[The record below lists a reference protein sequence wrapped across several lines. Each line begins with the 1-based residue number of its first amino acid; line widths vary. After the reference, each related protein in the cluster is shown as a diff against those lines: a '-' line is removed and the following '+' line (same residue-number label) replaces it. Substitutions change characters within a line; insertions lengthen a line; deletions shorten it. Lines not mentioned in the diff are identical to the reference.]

1 MLFAWIVPTAIWLL
15 VHFTAEA
22 CSKGNVPASKCPRGA
37 AEICD
42 KGTMT
47 ANTTSHVQPGTSI
60 SLLCQLKPLQY
71 SEQCKIA
78 IFFNSSE
85 LISNYGSSVSTGFLV
100 RTYGK
105 HMFTCKR
112 VCQSKKRLICG
123 IDIESGNPPDEPK
136 NVSCIQYGTDSH
148 PTCTWDKGRLTYIN
162 TTYVI
167 QLSNGT
173 DVLCVSEGSL
183 NKKFGSLALSKLN
196 FDSTY
201 TVVVAASNEL
211 GSAFS
216 QPLVFML
223 IDIGKC
229 TTYYLSVSPSPL
241 ERQENILSISCSN
254 LSEKPSVQ
262 SKPVTLFPPVL
273 SCAAYLSAVCFFLF
287 LLLVKPHPPN
297 FLVEFENSSATNCT
311 FFWHDE
317 AQAQHWRLR
326 YRPLTR
332 HTWSTVES
340 LNSEKCSLY
349 GLEPHTAYEF
359 QVSCKIHPE
368 RGLWSNWRTYQTQ
381 TPEAVPTGLLDV
393 WYRQQDVDS
402 QQQNISLFWK
412 ALSRSEARGRIL
424 RYTVTFEALGTR
436 SPPAGEVH
444 VTTQTSLTRVIPRV
458 GYKITVTAENSRGR
472 SPPASIMTDLG
483 TQDLPPPQKVSA
495 VATGNS
501 SIFVSWKAPVASAA
515 AVSGYVVEWADT
527 PRSPRPEPC
536 PAWVK
541 LPASNL
547 STVIA
552 EHIKDNVCYQI
563 SVFALYRDRA
573 GQAASVRG
581 YSRAKAP
588 SAGPRMYTTPWA
600 NGILVS
606 WEAIPVSQQR
616 GCITGYRI
624 YLQKNDGQAAPEV
637 YSRYLVKTNVMC
649 VCCRWGIEEEEGR
662 CLRKAPVQ
670 PGSHR
675 QPVCHEAV
683 SNVSAPRSLHITEL
697 QPDEPYTLWM
707 TASTAAGEGPWG
719 NTQLLCLESA
729 GHWMAVVLTCS
740 FLIILACMCYI
751 PPARKLLHSLLSV
764 LVPQWQSK
772 AIPDPANATWAKNYL
787 SMKPELSLPPSLFLH
802 STGSFEEPETTQ
814 VEETLVKTEPPA
826 LRDKLLFG
834 SGGNGDWPPASG
846 PGQEE
851 LGYRALPSPAD
862 GEVYEQQL
870 PDPYKR
876 IAVEEHTQ
884 TVSEYITNPI
894 TDTAAVCLPPATGA
908 TDHLPELD
916 CNPLAI
922 FPTTFL
928 TPILSCEGNLTLDTV
943 KINCSSFTM

>member
-637 YSRYLVKTNVMC
+637 YS
-649 VCCRWGIEEEEGR
+649 
-662 CLRKAPVQ
+662 
-670 PGSHR
+670 
-675 QPVCHEAV
+675 
-683 SNVSAPRSLHITEL
+683 
-697 QPDEPYTLWM
+697 
-707 TASTAAGEGPWG
+707 
-719 NTQLLCLESA
+719 A

>member
-1 MLFAWIVPTAIWLL
+1 TARL
-15 VHFTAEA
+15 VCPQSWSLPVSVCSRGLSAEDRIA
-22 CSKGNVPASKCPRGA
+22 GPPSAITLS
-37 AEICD
+37 
-42 KGTMT
+42 
-47 ANTTSHVQPGTSI
+47 
-60 SLLCQLKPLQY
+60 CQLKPLRY
-71 SEQCKIA
+71 TEQCKIA

-105 HMFTCKR
+105 HMFTCKI
-112 VCQSKKRLICG
+112 VCEYKRRLICG

-136 NVSCIQYGTDSH
+136 NVSCIQYGTDGH
-148 PTCTWDKGRLTYIN
+148 PTCTWDKGRLTHIN

-167 QLSNGT
+167 H
-173 DVLCVSEGSL
+173 L
-183 NKKFGSLALSKLN
+183 NKKSAL
-196 FDSTY
+196 
-201 TVVVAASNEL
+201 
-211 GSAFS
+211 
-216 QPLVFML
+216 
-223 IDIGKC
+223 
-229 TTYYLSVSPSPL
+229 
-241 ERQENILSISCSN
+241 SCSN

-273 SCAAYLSAVCFFLF
+273 SCAAYLSAIIFFLF

-311 FFWHDE
+311 FFWHSE
-317 AQAQHWRLR
+317 AQAQRWRLR

-332 HTWSTVES
+332 

-368 RGLWSNWRTYQTQ
+368 RGLWSNWRTYQTR
-381 TPEAVPTGLLDV
+381 TPEAGNTRWHLLHQKKKRV
-393 WYRQQDVDS
+393 INALSS
-402 QQQNISLFWK
+402 Q

-424 RYTVTFEALGTR
+424 RYTVTFKALGTR
-436 SPPAGEVH
+436 SPPAGEAH
-444 VTTQTSLTRVIPRV
+444 VTTQTSLARVMPRV

-472 SPPASIMTDLG
+472 SPPASIVTDLG

-495 VATGNS
+495 VAMGNS

-515 AVSGYVVEWADT
+515 SVSGYVVEWADT

-552 EHIKDNVCYQI
+552 GTILLQKLSEEQ
-563 SVFALYRDRA
+563 
-573 GQAASVRG
+573 
-581 YSRAKAP
+581 
-588 SAGPRMYTTPWA
+588 MYTTPWA

-606 WEAIPVSQQR
+606 WEAIPAPQQR

-637 YSRYLVKTNVMC
+637 YS
-649 VCCRWGIEEEEGR
+649 
-662 CLRKAPVQ
+662 
-670 PGSHR
+670 
-675 QPVCHEAV
+675 
-683 SNVSAPRSLHITEL
+683 SAPRSLHIAEL
-697 QPDEPYTLWM
+697 QPGQPYTLWM

-719 NTQLLCLESA
+719 NTQLLCLE
-729 GHWMAVVLTCS
+729 
-740 FLIILACMCYI
+740 
-751 PPARKLLHSLLSV
+751 RKV
-764 LVPQWQSK
+764 CK

-787 SMKPELSLPPSLFLH
+787 SMK
-802 STGSFEEPETTQ
+802 
-814 VEETLVKTEPPA
+814 ETLVKTEPPA
-826 LRDKLLFG
+826 LQDKLLFG
-834 SGGNGDWPPASG
+834 SGGNSDWPPARG

-851 LGYRALPSPAD
+851 PGYRALPSPAD
-862 GEVYEQQL
+862 GELYEQHL
-870 PDPYKR
+870 PDLYKR
-876 IAVEEHTQ
+876 IVLEEHTQ
-884 TVSEYITNPI
+884 TVSEYITNPV

-908 TDHLPELD
+908 TDPLPELD
-916 CNPLAI
+916 CNPLAV

>member
-1 MLFAWIVPTAIWLL
+1 MLFAWIVPAAIWLL

-60 SLLCQLKPLQY
+60 SLSCQLKPLQY

-223 IDIGKC
+223 IDI
-229 TTYYLSVSPSPL
+229 
-241 ERQENILSISCSN
+241 
-254 LSEKPSVQ
+254 
-262 SKPVTLFPPVL
+262 
-273 SCAAYLSAVCFFLF
+273 
-287 LLLVKPHPPN
+287 VKPHPPN

-444 VTTQTSLTRVIPRV
+444 VTTQTSLTRVTPRV

-472 SPPASIMTDLG
+472 SPPASIVTDLG

-501 SIFVSWKAPVASAA
+501 SIFVSWKAPVALAA
-515 AVSGYVVEWADT
+515 SVSGYVVEWADT

-637 YSRYLVKTNVMC
+637 Y
-649 VCCRWGIEEEEGR
+649 
-662 CLRKAPVQ
+662 
-670 PGSHR
+670 
-675 QPVCHEAV
+675 
-683 SNVSAPRSLHITEL
+683 
-697 QPDEPYTLWM
+697 
-707 TASTAAGEGPWG
+707 
-719 NTQLLCLESA
+719 SA

-916 CNPLAI
+916 CNPLAV

>member
-1 MLFAWIVPTAIWLL
+1 MLFAWIVPAAIWLL
-15 VHFTAEA
+15 VHCTAEA
-22 CSKGNVPASKCPRGA
+22 CSKGNVPASKPPCGA

-60 SLLCQLKPLQY
+60 TLSCQLKPPRPT
-71 SEQCKIA
+71 EQCKIA
-78 IFFNSSE
+78 LFFNSSE
-85 LISNYGSSVSTGFLV
+85 LVSDHGSSVSTGFLV

-105 HMFTCKR
+105 HMFTCKT
-112 VCQSKKRLICG
+112 VCEYKRRLICG

-136 NVSCIQYGTDSH
+136 NVSCIQYGTDGH

-162 TTYVI
+162 TTYVM

-173 DVLCVSEGSL
+173 DVLCVSEESL

-196 FDSTY
+196 FDATY

-211 GSAFS
+211 GSALS
-216 QPLVFML
+216 RPLAFML
-223 IDIGKC
+223 IDI
-229 TTYYLSVSPSPL
+229 
-241 ERQENILSISCSN
+241 
-254 LSEKPSVQ
+254 
-262 SKPVTLFPPVL
+262 
-273 SCAAYLSAVCFFLF
+273 
-287 LLLVKPHPPN
+287 VKPHPPN
-297 FLVEFENSSATNCT
+297 FLVEFDNSSATSCT

-317 AQAQHWRLR
+317 AQARHWRLR

-340 LNSEKCSLY
+340 LNSEKCSLH

-368 RGLWSNWRTYQTQ
+368 RGLWSNWRSYQTR

-393 WYRQQDVDS
+393 WYRRQDVDS

-424 RYTVTFEALGTR
+424 RYTVTFKAPGLR
-436 SPPAGEVH
+436 SPPAGEAH
-444 VTTQTSLTRVIPRV
+444 VTTQTSLARVVPRV

-472 SPPASIMTDLG
+472 SPPVSIVTDLD
-483 TQDLPPPQKVSA
+483 TQALPPPRKVSA
-495 VATGNS
+495 VAMGNG
-501 SIFVSWKAPVASAA
+501 SILVSWDAPVASAA
-515 AVSGYVVEWADT
+515 SLSGYVVEWADT
-527 PRSPRPEPC
+527 PRSSCPQPC

-547 STVIA
+547 SAVIA
-552 EHIKDNVCYQI
+552 EHIKDDVCYQI

-588 SAGPRMYTTPWA
+588 SAGPRTYTTPWA
-600 NGILVS
+600 DGILVS
-606 WEAIPVSQQR
+606 WEAIPAPQQR

-624 YLQKNDGQAAPEV
+624 YLQKNDGRAAPRV
-637 YSRYLVKTNVMC
+637 Y
-649 VCCRWGIEEEEGR
+649 G
-662 CLRKAPVQ
+662 
-670 PGSHR
+670 
-675 QPVCHEAV
+675 
-683 SNVSAPRSLHITEL
+683 
-697 QPDEPYTLWM
+697 
-707 TASTAAGEGPWG
+707 
-719 NTQLLCLESA
+719 A
-729 GHWMAVVLTCS
+729 GHWMAAVLTCS

-751 PPARKLLHSLLSV
+751 PPARKLLYSLLSV

-787 SMKPELSLPPSLFLH
+787 SMKAELSLPPSLFLH
-802 STGSFEEPETTQ
+802 SAGSFEEPETTQ
-814 VEETLVKTEPPA
+814 VEETLVKGEPPA
-826 LRDKLLFG
+826 LRDKLLLG

-851 LGYRALPSPAD
+851 PGYKALPSPAD

-870 PDPYKR
+870 PDLYKR
-876 IAVEEHTQ
+876 IGVEEHTQ

-894 TDTAAVCLPPATGA
+894 ADTAATRPPPATGA
-908 TDHLPELD
+908 TGLPELE
-916 CNPLAI
+916 CSPLAG

-928 TPILSCEGNLTLDTV
+928 TPILSCEGNLTLDRV